1 MELRD
6 AESLPWLAA
15 RTRRAWPKRV
25 VWLQDDVTHQR
36 FYWLELPA
44 GFAAAAG
51 QQLVANVQDNQISL
65 SGTVPAGL
73 RLHLDDTLLDLTKP
87 VTVLV
92 DDQQR
97 FHGIVPRTAGALFDD
112 LQQRTDPHLA
122 GSAVLTL
129 P

>member
-1 MELRD
+1 MKLIPLVG
-6 AESLPWLAA
+6 ATVLAAASLPAQAVGPGALGAIDN
-15 RTRRAWPKRV
+15 TPV
-25 VWLQDDVTHQR
+25 VV
-36 FYWLELPA
+36 
-44 GFAAAAG
+44 G
-51 QQLVANVQDNQISL
+51 S
-65 SGTVPAGL
+65 TVPAGL